1 MAKKIKP
8 DKPISKNE
16 KTQEFE
22 YQANLLKKIQ
32 EKGYDVRGNVSAV
45 KNGKKSIFDLVIFK
59 GEDPVLILET
69 KNTDYKA
76 LLYGKISSQIKK
88 YQEYGLPIIVC
99 TPLVEDDFILKI
111 IKKAVSKDFLT
122 NKDKRYKNMKVVY

>member
-1 MAKKIKP
+1 MAKKIKQ
-8 DKPISKNE
+8 DKPISKND

-22 YQANLLKKIQ
+22 YQANLLKKIK
-32 EKGYDVRGNVSAV
+32 EGGYTVRGNVSAV
-45 KNGKKSIFDLVIFK
+45 KNNKKSIFDLVIFK
-59 GEDPVLILET
+59 DEDPVLILET

-76 LLYGKISSQIKK
+76 LLYGKISAQIKK
-88 YQEYGLPIIVC
+88 YQEYNLPILVC
-99 TPLVEDDFILKI
+99 TPLVEEDFILKI

>member
-1 MAKKIKP
+1 MAKKIKQ
-8 DKPISKNE
+8 DITE
-16 KTQEFE
+16 DFE
-22 YQANLLKKIQ
+22 YKENLLKNIRDS
-32 EKGYDVRGNVSAV
+32 GYDIRKDISII
-45 KNGKKSIFDLVIFK
+45 KNDNKSIFNLVVFK

-76 LLYGKISSQIKK
+76 LLYGKISAQIKK
-88 YQEYGLPIIVC
+88 YQEYNLPILVC

-111 IKKAVSKDFLT
+111 IKKAVNKTSLT